1 VSDVVIGCLRLRGPH
16 AGRLARVAATA
27 LPAALDA
34 ALAGYPD
41 GRVDAVS
48 VPFPV
53 DAGLDD
59 ATIAALWAEAI
70 RAAVHDELGRPVIGP
85 PALAPLPPAAAWSP
99 PTAADAVRASLSWLA
114 GGARREAVPR
124 DAWMVGHPLL
134 VDECRHLLGGRW
146 AVVVGALAGSVAG
159 RSATTSRPSAE
170 PDPSGLVTSRDDG
183 DDGDGG
189 DGGDGGPRG
198 LGTSRDAGEGARPD
212 AHSTPAEPAGGLP
225 TGHTASEPVAAPGA
239 GPSPAH
245 RARVAADLA
254 LASSVA
260 DLLDETTPTVVDT
273 ALLTTAAGLVLL
285 YPWLADHCRG
295 AAALHPGLDAAEV
308 RARALAVLVST
319 DGIHA
324 EDPLVLRLA
333 GLDHPAP
340 HPVRLTH
347 HDELVS
353 SADAVLRS
361 FAALLP
367 GFEGSS
373 PDFVRREWVS
383 RPGLIDERHDP
394 VRLTAATRPLDIV
407 LDHLP
412 YPLELFV
419 LPWCPPMTVRFRP

>member
-1 VSDVVIGCLRLRGPH
+1 MSDVVIGVLRLRGPH

-53 DAGLDD
+53 DAGSDD

-85 PALAPLPPAAAWSP
+85 RAFAPLPPAAGWTP
-99 PTAADAVRASLSWLA
+99 PTATDAVLASLSWVA
-114 GGARREAVPR
+114 GGARPDAVPR

-146 AVVVGALAGSVAG
+146 AVVVAALAGPVAG
-159 RSATTSRPSAE
+159 RSATTPRPSSE
-170 PDPSGLVTSRDDG
+170 P
-183 DDGDGG
+183 
-189 DGGDGGPRG
+189 GPRG
-198 LGTSRDAGEGARPD
+198 LGTVRGDDGDGLPRGPGTSRDAGDDTRTDPHA
-212 AHSTPAEPAGGLP
+212 TPGEPAAGPP
-225 TGHTASEPVAAPGA
+225 TARTASGPVAAPGT

-245 RARVAADLA
+245 RVELAADLA
-254 LASSVA
+254 LASTVA

-273 ALLTTAAGLVLL
+273 TLLTTAAGLVLL
-285 YPWLADHCRG
+285 YPWLADHCR
-295 AAALHPGLDAAEV
+295 AAVALHPGLDPAEV
-308 RARALAVLVST
+308 RARALAVLVSA
-319 DGIHA
+319 DGIHGD
-324 EDPLVLRLA
+324 DPLVRRLA
-333 GLDHPAP
+333 GLDRPVE
-340 HPVRLTH
+340 HPVGLTH
-347 HDELVS
+347 EEELVA

-367 GFEGSS
+367 GFERSS

-383 RPGLIDERHDP
+383 RVGLLDEHPDP
-394 VRLTAATRPLDIV
+394 VRLTAATRRLDIV

-412 YPLELFV
+412 YPLGLFA